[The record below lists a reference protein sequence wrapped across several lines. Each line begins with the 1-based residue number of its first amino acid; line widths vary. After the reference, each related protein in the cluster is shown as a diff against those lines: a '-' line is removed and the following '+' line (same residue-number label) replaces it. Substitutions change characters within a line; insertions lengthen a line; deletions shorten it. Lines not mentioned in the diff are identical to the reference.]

1 MTSLVSSTTLDALRL
16 ALIIGVMSE
25 VSQNDALLYTDV
37 DFFFLLN
44 IVILEQTES
53 YYFLVVTNKEKD

>member
-25 VSQNDALLYTDV
+25 VSQNDALSYTDV

-44 IVILEQTES
+44 IFNTQRPSNILKTLNLLD
-53 YYFLVVTNKEKD
+53 F